1 MSNTGAV
8 KVEGLRELQR
18 AFARADRKMSREL
31 RKELRTAAKPV
42 SEEAERLA
50 VSEIKN
56 MTEDWSMMRI
66 GVTRKEIYVVPQL
79 RGTKSRQRKRPNLK
93 DLLLD
98 RAMEPALERER
109 EHVVERIQ
117 HVLDTVAS
125 EWER

>member
-1 MSNTGAV
+1 MSDGAI
-8 KVEGLRELQR
+8 KVDGLRELQA
-18 AFARADRKMSREL
+18 AFRRADRKMARDL
-31 RKELRTAAKPV
+31 RKELREAARPV
-42 SEEAERLA
+42 ADEAERLA
-50 VSEIKN
+50 LSEIRN
-56 MTEDWSMMRI
+56 MTERWAMMRV
-66 GVTRKEIYVVPQL
+66 GAGAREVYVVPRL
-79 RGTKSRQRKRPNLK
+79 RGTKNRNRKRPNLK